1 MVQYEKNKFRD
12 SFMHGE
18 KFKNPIGGGENFKQ
32 LQIGYGSYILVGQNA
47 SLMIGDSFVNREVK
61 IICNQSITI
70 GDECIIAMGTV
81 IRDNDGGTHKI
92 LSDDYVNSKPIVIH
106 NHVWIGENV
115 MILKGVTIGEGAV
128 VGANSLVTKD
138 VPPRC
143 LAIGS
148 PAKVVREN
156 IFWEV

>member
-12 SFMHGE
+12 SLMHGE
-18 KFKNPIGGGENFKQ
+18 KFKNPIRGWGKNIKQ
-32 LQIGYGSYILVGQNA
+32 LQIGYGSYIQVGQNA

-92 LSDDYVNSKPIVIH
+92 LSDDYVNTKPIVIH
-106 NHVWIGENV
+106 NHVWIGENG
-115 MILKGVTIGEGAV
+115 LT
-128 VGANSLVTKD
+128 
-138 VPPRC
+138 
-143 LAIGS
+143 
-148 PAKVVREN
+148 
-156 IFWEV
+156 